1 MEDAHNEDVG
11 LDKTV
16 GFVGSNNFMEME
28 LGIRK
33 KVNRENVKPKRFFY
47 QRLWV
52 CSLLQL
58 TGHGLNI
65 NLPLKHINVVNSEEF
80 YIVIIFFVK

>member
-52 CSLLQL
+52 CSDQVLLVTRPFVSDL
-58 TGHGLNI
+58 VTMF
-65 NLPLKHINVVNSEEF
+65 NL
-80 YIVIIFFVK
+80 